1 LKLIVWQ
8 MNCRPTATDF
18 ELATSTIGRC
28 LRDLTFARVAVAV
41 GTTDLGGTLVHRV

>member
-1 LKLIVWQ
+1 MKLIVWQ

-28 LRDLTFARVAVAV
+28 LRDLTLARVAVAV
-41 GTTDLGGTLVHRV
+41 GTPDIEGAHAPRV